1 MPSILLDKVTKSYG
15 KARGIVDVSLEVPE
29 QDFFGFVGPNGAGKS
44 TAIRLI
50 LGLLRA
56 QEGRVRC
63 LGHDPVNEPKQV
75 LSNIGYVPAE
85 SNFYP
90 KMKVKD
96 LLRMSADLRNLDCQ
110 REGQILCDRLSL
122 DPNRKIDELSLGN
135 RKKVSLVAALQHK
148 PRLYILDEPTS
159 GLDPIIQNELFN
171 ILKERNQEGATI
183 FLSSH
188 NLAEV
193 QRHCKR
199 AAIVREGRIVRED
212 TISDLLKDMARWVDV
227 YGVSDLPLGEYMSQ
241 VSRSDSHLRFLYTGP
256 TSLLLERLT
265 GLPITDLKITD
276 PSLEEIFLHY
286 YQGD

>member
-15 KARGIVDVSLEVPE
+15 KARGIVDVSLDVPE

-56 QEGRVRC
+56 QEGKVRC

-122 DPNRKIDELSLGN
+122 DPNRKIAELSLGN

-148 PRLYILDEPTS
+148 PQLYILDEPTS

-188 NLAEV
+188 NLDEV

-241 VSRSDSHLRFLYTGP
+241 VSRSDSHLRFLYTGS